1 MLEVKSVIISYY
13 LPCVLVVIGEPSKPK
28 NLPAPYEGEDNIACC
43 GKAEFQF
50 ELSDG
55 NKLGNACG

>member
-1 MLEVKSVIISYY
+1 VLVII
-13 LPCVLVVIGEPSKPK
+13 GEFNKPV

-43 GKAEFQF
+43 GKAEFKF
-50 ELSDG
+50 ELSDE

>member
-1 MLEVKSVIISYY
+1 
-13 LPCVLVVIGEPSKPK
+13 VLVVTIGEFNKPV

-43 GKAEFQF
+43 GKAEFKF

-55 NKLGNACG
+55 NKSSIGFG